1 MKKITSN
8 GDKMYILDNFLSPR
22 LCKKYFKMI
31 NDIGYQEN
39 SLPWEDRILDIT
51 KDPIVQKVTK
61 YINKRFNN
69 KLVIE
74 QAEIQNHHA
83 GSSASLHIHNHSGR
97 EHIEYNSLIYLNE
110 KFKGGEFYTKNGINL
125 KPKKGMLTF
134 FNGQTV
140 HHGVK
145 KVLDNDRKT
154 IIFWWR
160 KN

>member
-1 MKKITSN
+1 MKKIISN

-39 SLPWEDRILDIT
+39 SLPWEDRIIDIT
-51 KDPIVQKVTK
+51 KDPIVQ
-61 YINKRFNN
+61 
-69 KLVIE
+69 
-74 QAEIQNHHA
+74 
-83 GSSASLHIHNHSGR
+83 
-97 EHIEYNSLIYLNE
+97 IEYNSLIYLNE

-145 KVLDNDRKT
+145 KVFNNDRKT

>member
-39 SLPWEDRILDIT
+39 SLPWEDRIIDIT

-74 QAEIQNHHA
+74 QEEIQNHHA
-83 GSSASLHIHNHSGR
+83 GSSARLHIHNHCGR
-97 EHIEYNSLIYLNE
+97 EHIEYNSLINE

-125 KPKKGMLTF
+125 KPKTGMLTF
-134 FNGQTV
+134 FNGQNV